1 MSAKDQF
8 IHFGFDIGSISIN
21 SVVMDHHRNIIENR
35 YDLCHGKPFE
45 LFLKILRELEQKY
58 PATKVGLTG
67 LTGTGGKLAQSLI
80 GGHYINEIVAQST
93 SVAKLYPDTRTII
106 EMGGEDSKL
115 IIMEQ
120 GESGATRLSD
130 FEMNT
135 LCAAGTGSFLDQ
147 QAKRIG
153 VSIEKEFGALALL
166 SEDPPRIAG
175 RCSVF
180 AKSDMIHLQQIAT
193 PVHDIVAGLCFAVA
207 RNFIS
212 TLGRGKTL
220 HFPAVFQGGVA
231 ANSGMIR
238 AFRELLKAEENDLV
252 VPEYHASMGA
262 IGALFSLM
270 DQAGIREKS
279 YKGTKK
285 LENYIRGEKS
295 RGKTNKPLHIPD
307 ALYQKEVTPIPEKSG
322 KFPVYLGLDVGSLST
337 NVVLIDGENRVI
349 ARRYLPTASKPLEAI
364 RQGMKEIYEEVG
376 DRVEV
381 KASGTT
387 GSGRYLTGDFIGAD
401 LIRNEITAQATAAI
415 AYDPKVDTI
424 FEIGGQDSKYIS
436 IDNGV
441 VVDFEMNKVCAA
453 GTGSFLEEQAE
464 KLEINIVEEFGN
476 LALKAKQPAGMGD
489 RCTVFMESDL
499 NAFQQR
505 GVETEN
511 LVGGLAYSIV
521 HNYIQKVVR
530 KKRIGDHI
538 LFQGGVTNNRAV
550 VAAFEQVTG
559 KKIHIPPHFDV
570 TGAIG
575 AAMLAREH
583 VKENNLKPR
592 FKGFDISKIPY
603 SVDKFTCKGCSN
615 QCEIRRVRIEGE
627 KKPLFFGG
635 RCEKYEMD
643 DRKGKG
649 KDIPN
654 YFKERLEIL
663 LDGYSN
669 RPKKEGS
676 TVIGIPRGLMAF
688 YQQFPFWRTFFETL
702 GFQVKVS
709 EETNTQTVKKALSS
723 IVAETC
729 FPVEVMHGHIYEL
742 MDDPEVD
749 FVFTP
754 FMINSKAEKDNPTN
768 NCNCPWVQSYP
779 FMVKASMPEEKRNR
793 LLDPA
798 LNFRYF
804 GKVTE
809 QELYDGIGKKFNI
822 PKKEIA
828 NAMYLADKKQEQF
841 EARVAQRG
849 REVMDSLPPGKECL
863 AIMGRPYNTGDPAL
877 NLSLVDKLINMDVL
891 PIPMDYLPLKEEHIT
906 QHYNMM
912 YWPNGQ
918 KILAA
923 ARIIARDERLHAVYM
938 GNFRC
943 GPDSFLS
950 HFVAEEMAG
959 KPYMEIEIDEHSA
972 DAGMITRYEAFLDSL
987 RGSRV
992 ADKRKTE
999 IHRPKPRSAASPLE
1013 GRTLYFPYMNDAS
1026 YVIAATCRSFGIY
1039 SESLP
1044 MQNDEDLEIARRYTS
1059 GRECF
1064 PMICTTGSFLK
1075 KLMEP
1080 GVDPAQT
1087 SFFMPDHNGP
1097 CRFGQYN
1104 KFQRVAFDRLGFRD
1118 AEIISPSNDNSYED
1132 ISAGNGTKFRYNCW
1146 KGFVAV
1152 DILRKF
1158 KQEHKPYELI
1168 PGNTEKVYRQGLE
1181 QVVKCMENGAK
1192 GLPDVVESIGKT
1204 FREIPISDGK
1214 RKPVVA
1220 VLGEIFMRDNPFCSA
1235 NLVERLEKFGAET
1248 WIAGFAEWLTYST
1261 IRYTRDSRWKRDYKG
1276 ILQSKIQEFM
1286 QTRSANK
1293 IIKPVHHMFDT
1304 NLEVTVREMLEACG
1318 PYVHRHYDGD
1328 PAPNLGTSVILAGR
1342 GISGIANIEPFTC
1355 MPGTI
1360 VSSVAGSFR
1369 RDHNN
1374 IPVVIISYDG
1384 QEDASIEL
1392 RLQAFMH
1399 QACQFRDRH
1408 GLTAFN
1414 PNIDP
1419 AAIGAHGKTR
1429 HSVITAT

>member
-1 MSAKDQF
+1 MPAKDQF
-8 IHFGFDIGSISIN
+8 VHFGFDIGSISIN
-21 SVVMDHHRNIIENR
+21 TVVMDNERTILENR
-35 YDLCHGKPFE
+35 YNLCHGKPFE
-45 LFLKILRELEQKY
+45 LFLKILSDLEEKY
-58 PATKVGLTG
+58 PSNQVCLVG
-67 LTGTGGKLAQSLI
+67 LTGTGGKLLQTLI
-80 GGHYINEIVAQST
+80 GGHYINEVVAQST
-93 SVAKLYPDTRTII
+93 ATAALYPQARTII

-115 IIMEQ
+115 IIMEN
-120 GESGATRLSD
+120 GEASSRLSD

-153 VSIEKEFGALALL
+153 ISIEKEFGELALK
-166 SEDPPRIAG
+166 SENPPRIAG

-212 TLGRGKTL
+212 SLGRGKTI

-231 ANSGMIR
+231 ANAGMVR
-238 AFRELLKAEENDLV
+238 AFNELLQAGPGDLII
-252 VPEYHASMGA
+252 PEYHASMGA
-262 IGALFSLM
+262 IGALYNLM
-270 DQAGIREKS
+270 DQSSLKECKFT
-279 YKGTKK
+279 GTKK
-285 LENYIRGEKS
+285 LSTYLTGEKS
-295 RGKTNKPLHIPD
+295 RGKSWKPLHTPNVT
-307 ALYQKEVTPIPEKSG
+307 YNKEVFQIPEG
-322 KFPVYLGLDVGSLST
+322 TGPYPVYLGIDVGSLST
-337 NVVLIDGENRVI
+337 NVVLIDDQNRVV
-349 ARRYLPTASKPLEAI
+349 ARRYLPTASKPLDAI
-364 RQGMKEIYEEVG
+364 RRGMQEIYDEVG
-376 DRVEV
+376 DRVVV
-381 KASGTT
+381 KAAGTT

-415 AYDPKVDTI
+415 AFDPEVDTI

-464 KLEINIVEEFGN
+464 KLEISIIEEFGN
-476 LALKAKQPAGMGD
+476 LALKAKNPAGMGD

-499 NAFQQR
+499 NSFQQK
-505 GVETEN
+505 GVETDN
-511 LVGGLAYSIV
+511 LVAGLAYSIV

-530 KKRIGDHI
+530 KKRIGNHI

-575 AAMLAREH
+575 AAMLARDH
-583 VKENNLKPR
+583 VLENNLKPR

-603 SVDKFTCKGCSN
+603 SVDKFTCKSCSN
-615 QCEIRRVRIEGE
+615 QCEIRRIRIEGE

-635 RCEKYEMD
+635 RCEKYERD
-643 DRKGKG
+643 ERKGKG

-654 YFKERLEIL
+654 YFEERNAMLLE
-663 LDGYSN
+663 DFQN
-669 RPKKEGS
+669 TPRQEGK

-702 GFQVKVS
+702 GFQVVVS
-709 EETNTQTVKKALSS
+709 EETDNGIIKKGLSK

-742 MDDPEVD
+742 LDDPEVD
-749 FVFTP
+749 YVFTP

-768 NCNCPWVQSYP
+768 SCNCPWVQTYP
-779 FMVKASMPEEKRNR
+779 FMVQASMEKSRR
-793 LLDPA
+793 SKLLMPA

-804 GKVTE
+804 GKVTAK
-809 QELYDGIGKKFNI
+809 ELYDGIGKKFGI
-822 PKKEIA
+822 TKRRITK
-828 NAMYLADKKQEQF
+828 AMYLADEKQELF
-841 EARVAQRG
+841 EEKIAQRG
-849 REVMDSLPPGKECL
+849 REVMYTLPADKECL
-863 AIMGRPYNTGDPAL
+863 VIMGRPYNTGDPAL
-877 NLSLVDKLINMDVL
+877 NLSMVDKLINLDVV
-891 PIPMDYLPLKEEHIT
+891 PVPMDYLPLKEEKIT
-906 QHYNMM
+906 GDYNMM

-923 ARIIARDERLHAVYM
+923 ARIVARDERLHAVYM

-959 KPYMEIEIDEHSA
+959 KPYMEIEIDQHSA

-987 RGSRV
+987 RGSRS
-992 ADKRKTE
+992 AAKRQTK
-999 IHRPKPRSAASPLE
+999 IHRPGKSKSSPLE
-1013 GRTLYFPYMNDAS
+1013 GRTLWFPYMNDAS
-1026 YVIAATCRSFGIY
+1026 HVVAATARSFGIN
-1039 SESLP
+1039 SHSLP
-1044 MQNDEDLEIARRYTS
+1044 MQNNEDLEIARKHTS

-1064 PMICTTGSFLK
+1064 PMIATTGSFLK

-1080 GVDPAQT
+1080 DTDPAKT

-1104 KFQRVAFDRLGFRD
+1104 KFQRVLFDRLGYEK

-1132 ISAGNGTKFRYNCW
+1132 ISAGHGTKFRFNCW

-1152 DILRKF
+1152 DLLRKF
-1158 KQEHKPYELI
+1158 KQEHKPYELVA
-1168 PGNTEKVYRQGLE
+1168 GNTDQVYKRGLD
-1181 QVVKCMENGAK
+1181 QIVKCMENGAK
-1192 GLPDVVESIGKT
+1192 DLPAIVEQIGKS
-1204 FREIPISDGK
+1204 FAEIPISNGM
-1214 RKPVVA
+1214 RKPVIA
-1220 VLGEIFMRDNPFCSA
+1220 VMGEIFMRDNPLCSA
-1235 NLVERLEKFGAET
+1235 FLVDRLEKFGAET

-1261 IRYTRDSRWKRDYKG
+1261 IRYTRDSKWKGDYKG
-1276 ILQSKIQEFM
+1276 ILQSKLQEYM
-1286 QTRSANK
+1286 QNQSAWK
-1293 IIKPVHHMFDT
+1293 ITKPVHHMFDN
-1304 NLEVTVREMLEACG
+1304 NLEVTVREMLDACG

-1328 PAPNLGTSVILAGR
+1328 PAPNLGTSSVLAQR

-1355 MPGTI
+1355 MPGTV
-1360 VSSVAGSFR
+1360 VSSVGGSFR
-1369 RDHNN
+1369 EDHNN
-1374 IPVVIISYDG
+1374 IPTVVISYDG
-1384 QEDASIEL
+1384 QEDTSIEL

-1399 QACQFRDRH
+1399 QAYQYAGMH
-1408 GLTAFN
+1408 GLMDKSRVVHQAVN
-1414 PNIDP
+1414 V
-1419 AAIGAHGKTR
+1419 KE
-1429 HSVITAT
+1429 